1 MLNLENNNI
10 TSTTNPQ
17 MLPSQL
23 FTNTVLHD
31 LKLKNNP
38 MLKRELME
46 DFVGEKRRGDFLM
59 MDG

>member
-1 MLNLENNNI
+1 
-10 TSTTNPQ
+10 